1 MSRLLVFEWEKLEVY
16 QSACQ
21 NFARS
26 ETSHL
31 ERAFKIFYSI
41 YFIHFTQL
49 LFTLFFCTLFAI
61 LMNLLTII
69 VFKLY

>member
-16 QSACQ
+16 QSVCQ

-31 ERAFKIFYSI
+31 ERALEIFYSI
-41 YFIHFTQL
+41 HFIHFTQL
-49 LFTLFFCTLFAI
+49 LFT
-61 LMNLLTII
+61 
-69 VFKLY
+69 